1 MCWRERIKMGRQ
13 VAIVSAG
20 FSEHSSKRSDV
31 NIAELVSEA
40 INDCLRNA
48 PSVGFE
54 DIDGYVTGNMP
65 GFEGN
70 SLPELWMTDWLGAR
84 NKSLMRVTTGGTT
97 GGSVGI
103 AGYYT
108 VTAGLPN
115 LDTVLAVAY
124 EQQSQGD
131 TSVGLANVAYGEVT
145 MLTHLG
151 LSYDQVGRLLSA
163 GAAIGVAAYQATN
176 YMRKTKITEEDLAR
190 VVVQNRRNAAKTWWA
205 HLKMP
210 DLTIEQVLD
219 TPYLSYPLRYGM
231 VCPASDGACAVLF
244 TTEEKAKD
252 MCDIPA
258 YVNGVASVANE
269 AAILGYNISGSIQI
283 DPSEQLGA
291 MKSSD
296 LAYGQA
302 GISFPRKEIDYAELY
317 SPFPNQELMWVEKL
331 GLSEETTAPQMYEDG
346 ITSLKGE
353 LPICCSGGVNST
365 NAIGASALERTAVA
379 ALQIMGKASNQ
390 VPKTVHT
397 AIGHGWGGS
406 LNLCTMMVL
415 SDEPQRKWR

>member
-1 MCWRERIKMGRQ
+1 MGRQ
-13 VAIVSAG
+13 VAIASAG
-20 FSEHSSKRSDV
+20 FSEHASKRSDV
-31 NIAELVSEA
+31 NIVELISEA
-40 INDCLRNA
+40 VKDCLKNA

-54 DIDGYVTGNMP
+54 DIDAFATGNMP
-65 GFEGN
+65 GFEGTN
-70 SLPELWMTDWLGAR
+70 LPELWMTDWMGAR
-84 NKSLMRVTTGGTT
+84 NKPLMRVTTGGTT

-103 AGYYT
+103 AGYYS
-108 VTAGLPN
+108 VAAGLPGI
-115 LDTVLAVAY
+115 DTVLAIAF

-131 TSVGLANVAYGEVT
+131 TSVGLANVAYGEVA
-145 MLTHLG
+145 LLNHLG
-151 LSYDQVGRLLSA
+151 LTYDQVGRLLSA

-176 YMRKTKITEEDLAR
+176 YMQKSKITEEDLAR

-219 TPYLSYPLRYGM
+219 TPYISFPLRYGM

-258 YVNGVASVANE
+258 YVNGVASVAHE
-269 AAILGYNISGSIQI
+269 TAILGYAGSGSAQI

-291 MKSSD
+291 MKSSEV
-296 LAYGQA
+296 AYGQA
-302 GISFPRKEIDYAELY
+302 GISFPRKEIDYAEVY

-331 GLSEETTAPQMYEDG
+331 GLFEETTAPRMYENG
-346 ITSLKGE
+346 VTALNGE

-365 NAIGASALERTAVA
+365 NAIGASALERPAVA

-406 LNLCTMMVL
+406 LNLCTIMVM

>member
-1 MCWRERIKMGRQ
+1 MGKQ
-13 VAIVSAG
+13 VAIASAG
-20 FSEHSSKRSDV
+20 YSEHASKRSDV
-31 NIAELVSEA
+31 NIVELVSEA
-40 INDCLRNA
+40 VQDCLKNA
-48 PSVGFE
+48 PSVTIGDVDAF
-54 DIDGYVTGNMP
+54 VTGNMP
-65 GFEGN
+65 GFEGSN
-70 SLPELWMTDWLGAR
+70 LPELWMTDWIGAR
-84 NKSLMRVTTGGTT
+84 NKPLMRVTTGGTT

-103 AGYYT
+103 AGYYS
-108 VTAGLPN
+108 VAAGLPGIE
-115 LDTVLAVAY
+115 TVLAIGF

-145 MLTHLG
+145 ALNELG

-163 GAAIGVAAYQATN
+163 GAAIGVAAFQATN
-176 YMRKTKITEEDLAR
+176 YMRKTRITEEDLAR
-190 VVVQNRRNAAKTWWA
+190 VVVQNRHNAAKTWWA

-210 DLTIEQVLD
+210 KLTIEEVLD
-219 TPYLSYPLRYGM
+219 TPYISYPLKYGM

-252 MCDIPA
+252 MAEIPVF
-258 YVNGVASVANE
+258 VNGVASIAHE
-269 AAILGYNISGSIQI
+269 TAILGYNASGSAQN

-296 LAYGQA
+296 LAYSQA
-302 GISFPRKEIDYAELY
+302 GISFPRKEIDYAEVY
-317 SPFPNQELMWVEKL
+317 APFPNQELMWVEKL
-331 GLSEETTAPQMYEDG
+331 GLFEETTAPQMYESG
-346 ITSLKGE
+346 VTAKNGE

-365 NAIGASALERTAVA
+365 NAIGASALERPAEA

-390 VPKTVHT
+390 VPKTIHT
-397 AIGHGWGGS
+397 AIGHGWGGV

>member
-1 MCWRERIKMGRQ
+1 MGRQ

-20 FSEHSSKRSDV
+20 FSEHASKRSDV
-31 NIAELVSEA
+31 SMPELVSEA
-40 INDCLRNA
+40 IEDCLKKV
-48 PSVGFE
+48 PSINFD
-54 DIDGYVTGNMP
+54 DIDAYVNGNMP
-65 GFEGN
+65 AFEGAN
-70 SLPELWMTDWLGAR
+70 IPELWMTDWMGAR
-84 NKSLMRVTTGGTT
+84 NKPLMRVTTGGTT
-97 GGSVGI
+97 GGTVAI

-108 VTAGLPN
+108 VSAGLPSI
-115 LDTVLAVAY
+115 DTVLAVAF

-131 TSVGLANVAYGEVT
+131 TSVGLASVAYGEISVFNT
-145 MLTHLG
+145 LGINYDRLT
-151 LSYDQVGRLLSA
+151 RIMKA
-163 GAAIGVAAYQATN
+163 GGAIGIASYQATN

-210 DLTIEQVLD
+210 NITIKDVLN
-219 TPYLSYPLRYGM
+219 TPYISFPLRYGM

-252 MCDIPA
+252 MCDIPV

-269 AAILGYNISGSIQI
+269 TAVMGYNGSGSGQI

-296 LAYGQA
+296 LAYSQA
-302 GISFPRKEIDYAELY
+302 GISFPRKEIDYAEVY
-317 SPFPNQELMWVEKL
+317 APFPNQELMWVEKL
-331 GLSEETTAPQMYEDG
+331 GLFEETTAPQMYENG
-346 ITSLKGE
+346 VTALNGE

-365 NAIGASALERTAVA
+365 NAIGASALERPAVA

-397 AIGHGWGGS
+397 AIGHGWGGI
-406 LNLCTMMVL
+406 LNLCTMMVM